1 MLSPEGASGV
11 LRMVEVVD
19 ELKAKLIEIDDK
31 MEELAR
37 SEDGSKRSALYSYRS
52 EHGGAHTRM
61 G

>member
-1 MLSPEGASGV
+1 
-11 LRMVEVVD
+11 MVEVVD